1 MLKKMRNYCLS
12 SVLILIC
19 LFSCGPAD
27 AQKGWISLF
36 DGKSLDGWKVG
47 DNASTFSVEDGAIKV
62 AGPKAHLYYMGSVS
76 NHVFRNFEF
85 KARVKTTKG
94 SNSGIY
100 FHTQYQEK
108 GWPIHGFEVQINNTH
123 GDYIKTGSLY
133 EIVDVREV
141 FVKDDEWF
149 TEHIIVRGNHVVI
162 KINDTVVVDYT
173 QPANPLRVT
182 EERKTRVINPGTFAI
197 QGHDPKSVVYLKDIQ
212 VKILKD

>member
-1 MLKKMRNYCLS
+1 MKRNCLG
-12 SVLILIC
+12 SVLVFVFL
-19 LFSCGPAD
+19 LTLNVAH
-27 AQKGWISLF
+27 AQKGWVSLF
-36 DGKSLDGWKVG
+36 DGKSLSGWKVG
-47 DNASTFSVEDGAIKV
+47 ENASTFSVEDGAIKV
-62 AGPKAHLYYMGSVS
+62 AGPKAHLYYMGDVS
-76 NHVFRNFEF
+76 NHVFKNFEF
-85 KARVKTTKG
+85 KALVKTTKG

-108 GWPIHGFEVQINNTH
+108 GWPLHGFEVQINNSH

-133 EIVDVREV
+133 EVVDVREV
-141 FVKDDEWF
+141 FVNDGEWF
-149 TEHIIVRGNHVVI
+149 TEHIIVKGNHVVI

-212 VKILKD
+212 VKLLKD

>member
-1 MLKKMRNYCLS
+1 MKRNCLNPLLIFVF
-12 SVLILIC
+12 VL
-19 LFSCGPAD
+19 FAGSTY

-36 DGKSLDGWKVG
+36 DGKSLDGWQVG
-47 DNASTFSVEDGAIKV
+47 DNAATFSVEDGAIKV
-62 AGPKAHLYYMGSVS
+62 AGPKAHLYYMGEVS
-76 NHVFRNFEF
+76 NHVFKNFEF

-100 FHTQYQEK
+100 FHTLYQEK
-108 GWPIHGFEVQINNTH
+108 GWPIHGFEVQINNSH

-133 EIVDVREV
+133 EVVDVREV
-141 FVKDDEWF
+141 FVQDDEWF

-173 QPANPLRVT
+173 QPANPLRVS
-182 EERKTRVINPGTFAI
+182 EERKTRVIKPGTFAI

-212 VKILKD
+212 VKLLKD

>member
-1 MLKKMRNYCLS
+1 MKNLS
-12 SVLILIC
+12 VRLFILC
-19 LFSCGPAD
+19 LFVSSFNGVS
-27 AQKGWISLF
+27 AQRSWVSLF

-47 DNASTFSVEDGAIKV
+47 ENASTFSVEDGAIKV
-62 AGPKAHLYYMGSVS
+62 AGPRAHLYYVGNVS
-76 NHVFRNFEF
+76 NHVFKNFEL
-85 KARVKTTKG
+85 KAKIKTTKG
-94 SNSGIY
+94 SNSGLY

-108 GWPIHGFEVQINNTH
+108 GWPLHGFEVQINNSH

-133 EIVDVREV
+133 EVVDVREV

-149 TEHIIVRGNHVVI
+149 TQHIIVKGNHVVI

-212 VKILKD
+212 VKLLKN